1 MTAQTTSWH
10 WAARGSI
17 FAALGCF
24 TGNCL
29 VNRLV
34 LVGELGEVSWL
45 STGVSVFTS
54 GLVLL
59 GLVLGGVGLF
69 GGWRRGAS
77 DTIGVAVIGILLNL
91 GIVALTIW
99 ALWVL
104 RDVAR

>member
-1 MTAQTTSWH
+1 MTTSAHSSH

-17 FAALGCF
+17 FSALGCF

-34 LVGELGEVSWL
+34 LGGQLGDASWL
-45 STGVSVFTS
+45 STAVSLFTS

-59 GLVLGGVGLF
+59 GLILGGVGLYS
-69 GGWRRGAS
+69 GWRRKAS
-77 DTIGVAVIGILLNL
+77 DTIGVAVIGLLLNM

-104 RDVAR
+104 KDVAK